1 MKFSTKNGLSAKGL
15 VPSTDAR
22 TPLEKLLD
30 LHDELCSKGREIMQ
44 AKNADYTCGS
54 ADPYA
59 NFRIS
64 ETMDIDPV
72 VGIILRIQDKLQR
85 IKSFSQMGELKVKGE
100 TVDDACL
107 DIINYAVLVRGL
119 LKERE

>member
-1 MKFSTKNGLSAKGL
+1 MWTWGEIPSQTEGKAMKFSTKNGLSAKGL

-59 NFRIS
+59 NFRIQVVKLDTRTRQLKVGQNLRKQSSHFAVIKS
-64 ETMDIDPV
+64 ETVFVFD
-72 VGIILRIQDKLQR
+72 RKL
-85 IKSFSQMGELKVKGE
+85 SGSG
-100 TVDDACL
+100 
-107 DIINYAVLVRGL
+107 
-119 LKERE
+119 